1 MMFLKVNKF
10 FTSFTLSIS
19 SEGMPTTHKRAIDDS
34 LFKWRDNNTLG
45 LLELSIE
52 GFQLS
57 SLKSIKHVCTFNSWH
72 RVTVRINFGSCER
85 NFQFY
90 IEMHRIRLKTT

>member
-10 FTSFTLSIS
+10 FTCFTLSIL

-34 LFKWRDNNTLG
+34 LCKWRDNNTLG

-52 GFQLS
+52 GFQ
-57 SLKSIKHVCTFNSWH
+57 T
-72 RVTVRINFGSCER
+72 
-85 NFQFY
+85 
-90 IEMHRIRLKTT
+90 

>member
-10 FTSFTLSIS
+10 FTCFTLSIL
-19 SEGMPTTHKRAIDDS
+19 SEGMPTTHKRVIVDS

-57 SLKSIKHVCTFNSWH
+57 SLKNIKHFLY
-72 RVTVRINFGSCER
+72 
-85 NFQFY
+85 FQF
-90 IEMHRIRLKTT
+90 LA

>member
-10 FTSFTLSIS
+10 FTCFTLSIL

-52 GFQLS
+52 GFQ
-57 SLKSIKHVCTFNSWH
+57 T
-72 RVTVRINFGSCER
+72 
-85 NFQFY
+85 
-90 IEMHRIRLKTT
+90 

>member
-1 MMFLKVNKF
+1 
-10 FTSFTLSIS
+10 
-19 SEGMPTTHKRAIDDS
+19 MPTTHKRAIDDS

-52 GFQLS
+52 GFQLN

-72 RVTVRINFGSCER
+72 RMTVRINFGSWEG
-85 NFQFY
+85 NFQF
-90 IEMHRIRLKTT
+90 

>member
-1 MMFLKVNKF
+1 MFLKVNKF
-10 FTSFTLSIS
+10 FTCFTLSILR
-19 SEGMPTTHKRAIDDS
+19 EGMPTTHKRAIDDS

-52 GFQLS
+52 GFQLN

-72 RVTVRINFGSCER
+72 RMTVRINFGSWER
-85 NFQFY
+85 NFQF
-90 IEMHRIRLKTT
+90 